1 MCCRTRYRARVHHF
15 AENTFNRRRPMIEEG
30 DELIPVKQNK
40 IQNEISSEISWPIF
54 EKNGG

>member
-1 MCCRTRYRARVHHF
+1 
-15 AENTFNRRRPMIEEG
+15 MIEEG

-54 EKNGG
+54 EKNGGLKV